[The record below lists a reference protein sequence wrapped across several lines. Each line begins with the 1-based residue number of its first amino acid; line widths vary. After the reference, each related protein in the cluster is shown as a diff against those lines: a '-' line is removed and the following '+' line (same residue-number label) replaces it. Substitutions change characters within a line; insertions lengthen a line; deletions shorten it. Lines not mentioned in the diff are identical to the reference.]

1 MRSLALDP
9 TLEEQQL
16 VEAALQRRRI
26 PLRARE
32 RRAEALLG
40 GGFVLACVLLIL
52 AAPPW
57 HAAVDPAAA
66 LCCALALAVAVRVH
80 FAVGPGYTVPTQ
92 LAFVPLAFAVP
103 PGLLAPATACVFAA
117 SQMVD
122 VVRGRLPLSRI
133 ALVPG
138 NTWFAL
144 GPAAVLAVAGGPSA
158 AVRPP
163 PRRPAAGGPSAA
175 AASIVLLATVV
186 VAQIVIDTAAS
197 WLRDALHGGL

>member
-1 MRSLALDP
+1 MHRQWLVRSAAATDGCPMPASTPEAVLPITQGEQMRSPALDP

-32 RRAEALLG
+32 RQAEALLG

-57 HAAVDPAAA
+57 HARVDPAAA

-92 LAFVPLAFAVP
+92 LAFIPLAFAVP
-103 PGLLAPATACVFAA
+103 PGLL
-117 SQMVD
+117 
-122 VVRGRLPLSRI
+122 
-133 ALVPG
+133 
-138 NTWFAL
+138 
-144 GPAAVLAVAGGPSA
+144 
-158 AVRPP
+158 
-163 PRRPAAGGPSAA
+163 
-175 AASIVLLATVV
+175 
-186 VAQIVIDTAAS
+186 
-197 WLRDALHGGL
+197 